1 VKKIATVLAGQAALI
16 LGMWA
21 VALPV
26 LALTPPSPYLTGYR
40 YQDGGVLVGIIRPA
54 ASGQSNFLATRNTY
68 DLNGRLQKVETGVLA
83 SWQAETIAPASWS
96 GFTISRTVTYNYDS
110 GGNKVAETLA
120 GFNGAVTHVTQFS
133 YDAFDRQTCTATR
146 MNPSAFNSLPSS
158 ACTLGSQGSDG
169 PDRVTANVYDSLNRV
184 VQVRRA
190 VGTSLEQAYATYS
203 YTPDGLREYV
213 IDANGN
219 RTKLTYDGHGRQA
232 GWYFPSI
239 TRPSSFNP
247 ATQASALATAG
258 AASATDYEAYG
269 YDDNSNR
276 TSLRKRDGQNISYE
290 YDALN
295 RLSIKDVPGTAGDV
309 HYGYDLRGLQT
320 YARFGSPSGQG
331 IENVYD
337 GFGRNTSSI
346 STMGGV
352 SRTVGHI
359 HDADGNRT
367 RVSHPDSNYFVYGYD
382 GLNRLT
388 AITENSSTSIVSQGY
403 DAIGTRSGQ
412 TRSGVSTVFG
422 YDNVERPSSW
432 ADNLAG
438 TTFDVTTTFAYNPA
452 NQISTR
458 TRTNDTYAFT
468 GYVPGT
474 PSYSVNGLNQYTS
487 VGGVSFTHD
496 LNGNLTSDGSTNY
509 VYDIDNRLI
518 SASGGHSATL
528 TYDPLGRLFQI
539 VSGGTTTQFLYDGD
553 ELVAEY
559 NGAGVLQRRYVHGSQ
574 IDDPLIWYE
583 GAAVSSA
590 TRRSLQPDYQG
601 SIVSV
606 ADASGNA
613 PNINRYDEYGVPGAG
628 NIGRFQYTGQ
638 TWVAELG
645 LNYYKARFYDPR
657 IGRFLQTD
665 PIGYR
670 DDYNLYAY
678 VRNDP
683 LNGTDPTGE
692 CLNCLTA
699 AIGAAAGGV
708 GGLLVQA
715 GADLISGNVSSF
727 ADYAGSFV
735 GGATAGA
742 IVGFSGNLVLAGA
755 VGGAVANS
763 TTQGVG
769 NLTGSHEGFSVGDTA
784 KAAVVG
790 AATAGVLKGAGSL
803 KVSGITSGR
812 NSYEAV
818 AKAAQTKLT
827 NGSISNV
834 SATTVAKGTVAGVVG
849 DLKQTGAEA
858 TATGA
863 VTVAGQKVTEAINS
877 VSSSPGASPRPLVNP
892 CLLGTMCAR

>member
-1 VKKIATVLAGQAALI
+1 MKKIVTVLAGQASLI
-16 LGMWA
+16 LGIWA

-26 LALTPPSPYLTGYR
+26 HALTPPSPYLTGYR
-40 YQDGGVLVGIIRPA
+40 YQDGGLLVGIIKPA

-96 GFTISRTVTYNYDS
+96 GFTVSKTVTYNYDS
-110 GGNKVAETLA
+110 GGNKVAETLS

-133 YDAFDRQTCTATR
+133 YDAFDRLTCTATR
-146 MNPSAFNSLPSS
+146 MNSSAFNSLPSS

-203 YTPDGLREYV
+203 YTPDGLQEYI

-247 ATQASALATAG
+247 ATQASALVSAG

-269 YDDNSNR
+269 YDANNNR

-295 RLSIKDVPGTAGDV
+295 RLSIKDVPGTPSDV
-309 HYGYDLRGLQT
+309 YYGYDLQGRQT
-320 YARFGSPSGQG
+320 YARFGSSSGQG
-331 IENVYD
+331 ITNVYD
-337 GFGRNTSSI
+337 GFGRNTSS
-346 STMGGV
+346 SSNMGGV

-388 AITENSSTSIVSQGY
+388 AITENGSTSIVSQGY

-432 ADNLAG
+432 ADNLTG

-452 NQISTR
+452 NQISAR

-468 GYVPGT
+468 GHVPGT

-509 VYDIDNRLI
+509 LYDIDNRLI

-574 IDDPLIWYE
+574 NDDPLIWYE

-606 ADASGNA
+606 VDASGNA
-613 PNINRYDEYGVPGAG
+613 PSINRYDEYGVPGAG

-638 TWVAELG
+638 TWIAELG
-645 LNYYKARFYDPR
+645 LNHYKARFYDPR

-665 PIGYR
+665 PIGY
-670 DDYNLYAY
+670 DDDHNLYAY
-678 VRNDP
+678 VGNDP

-692 CLNCLTA
+692 SCVEPSAGPCETVTVIA
-699 AIGAAAGGV
+699 PKDPPISSAAAAV
-708 GGLLVQA
+708 LIWTPELVT
-715 GADLISGNVSSF
+715 
-727 ADYAGSFV
+727 AGS
-735 GGATAGA
+735 
-742 IVGFSGNLVLAGA
+742 S
-755 VGGAVANS
+755 
-763 TTQGVG
+763 
-769 NLTGSHEGFSVGDTA
+769 
-784 KAAVVG
+784 AAVVSFAPV
-790 AATAGVLKGAGSL
+790 AAVAIGVLLPSSTANDDNVMFNKPPEDAKDPDG
-803 KVSGITSGR
+803 
-812 NSYEAV
+812 
-818 AKAAQTKLT
+818 AKAPGKPGPAEGFEDPRTGEQWVK
-827 NGSISNV
+827 GPDGRGGWKDSKGNV
-834 SATTVAKGTVAGVVG
+834 WQPTGKGGRAHGGPHWDV
-849 DLKQTGAEA
+849 
-858 TATGA
+858 
-863 VTVAGQKVTEAINS
+863 QK
-877 VSSSPGASPRPLVNP
+877 PGGGYDNVRP
-892 CLLGTMCAR
+892 ARKK